1 VVTLT
6 APGGWKAA
14 WVGDEP
20 LDRSNAVVT
29 IDGETATVTWPKAKG
44 HTREVY
50 LSPVQPVAE
59 VTHSLSMVVEDEGV
73 RKEIAVPKSV
83 SPEPSKYRLPLFKVG
98 MPHRMI
104 KFTWGF
110 APVPNESTQALQ
122 GRDSETNAML
132 EAMGYVAD
140 DDDEAEAPTEDAEA
154 SP

>member
-1 VVTLT
+1 
-6 APGGWKAA
+6 
-14 WVGDEP
+14 
-20 LDRSNAVVT
+20 
-29 IDGETATVTWPKAKG
+29 
-44 HTREVY
+44 
-50 LSPVQPVAE
+50 
-59 VTHSLSMVVEDEGV
+59 
-73 RKEIAVPKSV
+73 V